1 MCRNKGKKVSSLDT
15 EFTEEENLDF
25 YGLLSDKANVIE
37 SNWKI
42 DCKFGNL
49 NVSVLAETWKT
60 LKSSHR

>member
-15 EFTEEENLDF
+15 ESTEEENLDF
-25 YGLLSDKANVIE
+25 YGLLSDKVNVIE

-42 DCKFGNL
+42 DCKFGNV